1 MNRGNGY
8 ESDDMWNI
16 YYKDIYNGDPFWHL
30 YNDFAGAPVFKAKR
44 EAKEYIDGHKRE
56 FQGCRIQIKRYREYV

>member
-1 MNRGNGY
+1 MNHDKMAMR
-8 ESDDMWNI
+8 NI

-44 EAKEYIDGHKRE
+44 EAKEYIDGHK
-56 FQGCRIQIKRYREYV
+56 KRYREYI